1 MHLAC
6 STLSSNLHP
15 TMPDVPRS
23 IPLWLALV
31 PALATATAPTVGPAR
46 TMEAEATRLDAVQ
59 VTTRRPEDGRVRAEA
74 VARLEAASL
83 DRLAPTHA
91 NEALARIPGAW
102 ASRGSGQEQLLALR
116 SPVLTGPGACGAFLV
131 LDDGVPIRPAGFCN
145 VNQLSELNFAQA
157 AGVEVLRGPGSAV
170 HGSNALHGVVAV
182 RPRLPGEG
190 GGARVEFGSDA
201 YRRALLSLDDGA
213 RFRLDANVVD
223 AGSFR
228 ADEGYA
234 QQQITA
240 QWQPSDGDTR
250 LAFAANRLRQETAG
264 FAFGEGAWRDARRF
278 GNANP
283 EAFRE
288 ADSARLVLHHV
299 RAVGD
304 GEWLIRPYARDE
316 SQRFLQHFNLGQPLE
331 ENGSR
336 SLGLQAMW
344 SDQSLRVGLDVEGV
358 EGELRQT
365 QARALTTGTPA
376 QNAQR
381 PAGTHYD
388 YTIDARQVAL
398 FGERQWR
405 FERDAVTLGARIETL
420 RYRHDNRAGDG
431 NLRDDGTP
439 CGFGGC
445 LYLRPSDRRDAFTA
459 RSAQLGWMRSLDGG
473 WSVGARAARAFRFP
487 QATELYRLQRGQTVE
502 GIGVEAADSLEG
514 VLRFT
519 GPTLRAEAVA
529 YAMRKRD
536 VLLRDAAG
544 LSVPGAATRHRG
556 IEVSGTWT
564 PNDASWIEGQFAW
577 SDQRYAF
584 DRLLPGGETIR
595 RGTRIDTAP
604 EWLGGL
610 RVGRRFGT
618 RVEAELEG
626 VWQGA
631 YAIDAANTRRYGG
644 HVLWHARLGATLN
657 DDWRA
662 TLRVMNLADRRYA
675 ERVDFAFGEERSFP
689 GAGRSVFVGVERRF
703 E

>member
-1 MHLAC
+1 MA
-6 STLSSNLHP
+6 LS
-15 TMPDVPRS
+15 
-23 IPLWLALV
+23 
-31 PALATATAPTVGPAR
+31 
-46 TMEAEATRLDAVQ
+46 RLDAVQ
-59 VTTRRPEDGRVRAEA
+59 VTTRRPEDGRARAEA
-74 VARLEAASL
+74 IARLDAAAL

-145 VNQLSELNFAQA
+145 VNQLSELNLAQA

-182 RPRLPGEG
+182 QPRLPGDG
-190 GGARVEFGSDA
+190 GGARVEFGSDD
-201 YRRALLSLDDGA
+201 YRRALLSLDGGA
-213 RFRLDANVVD
+213 RLRLDANLVD

-228 ADEGYA
+228 TDEGYR
-234 QQQITA
+234 QQQA
-240 QWQPSDGDTR
+240 NLQWQPSSDGDTR
-250 LAFAANRLRQETAG
+250 LAFAAHRLRQETAG

-299 RAVGD
+299 RAAGD
-304 GEWLIRPYARDE
+304 GEWLLRPYARDE

-336 SLGLQAMW
+336 SLGVQAMW
-344 SDQSLRVGLDVEGV
+344 SNESLRLGLDVEGV

-365 QARALTTGTPA
+365 QARALTTGTAA

-388 YTIDARQVAL
+388 YAIDARQVAF
-398 FGERQWR
+398 FGEKQWR
-405 FERDAVTLGARIETL
+405 FDRDAITVGARLENL
-420 RYRHDNRAGDG
+420 RYRHDNRAANG

-445 LYLRPSDRRDAFTA
+445 LYLRPADRRDAFTA
-459 RSAQLGWMRSLDGG
+459 RSAQLGWMRRLDGG

-487 QATELYRLQRGQTVE
+487 QATELYRLQRGQSVE
-502 GIGVEAADSLEG
+502 GIGVETADSLES
-514 VLRFT
+514 VLRFN
-519 GPTLRAEAVA
+519 GPALRAEAVA

-556 IEVSGTWT
+556 VELAGTWT
-564 PNDASWIEGQFAW
+564 PDDATWLEGQLAW

-595 RGTRIDTAP
+595 RGARIDTAP
-604 EWLGGL
+604 EWLGGV
-610 RVGRRFGT
+610 RVGRRLGA
-618 RVEAELEG
+618 RLEAELEG

-644 HVLWHARLGATLN
+644 HVLWHARLGVELTPA
-657 DDWRA
+657 WRA
-662 TLRVMNLADRRYA
+662 NLRLMNLADRRYA

>member
-1 MHLAC
+1 MTR
-6 STLSSNLHP
+6 ST
-15 TMPDVPRS
+15 
-23 IPLWLALV
+23 PLWLALL
-31 PALATATAPTVGPAR
+31 PALATATPA
-46 TMEAEATRLDAVQ
+46 AVAAAATTDAQATQLDAVQ

-74 VARLEAASL
+74 VARLDAAAL

-91 NEALARIPGAW
+91 NEALARVPGAW

-145 VNQLSELNFAQA
+145 VNQLSELNLAQA
-157 AGVEVLRGPGSAV
+157 GRVEVLRGPGSAV

-182 RPRLPGEG
+182 QPRLPGDG
-190 GGARVEFGSDA
+190 GGLRLELGSDD
-201 YRRALLSLDDGA
+201 YRRALVSIDGEA
-213 RFRLDANVVD
+213 RFRLDANAVE

-234 QQQITA
+234 QQQINA
-240 QWQPSDGDTR
+240 QWQPGDGDTR
-250 LAFAANRLRQETAG
+250 LSFAAHRLRQETAG
-264 FAFGEGAWRDARRF
+264 FAFGEGAWGDARRF

-283 EAFRE
+283 EAFRN
-288 ADSARLVLHHV
+288 ADSARLVLHHL
-299 RAVGD
+299 RAVGG
-304 GEWLIRPYARDE
+304 GELLLRPYARDE
-316 SQRFLQHFNLGQPLE
+316 SQTFLQHFNLGQPLE

-344 SDQSLRVGLDVEGV
+344 SDASLRVGLDLEGV

-365 QARALTTGTPA
+365 QARALTTSTPA

-388 YTIDARQVAL
+388 YAVDGRQVAL
-398 FGERQWR
+398 FGEQQWR
-405 FERDAVTLGARIETL
+405 FDRDAVTLGARIERL
-420 RYRHDNRAGDG
+420 RYAYDNRAADG
-431 NLRDDGTP
+431 NRRDDGAT

-445 LYLRPSDRRDAFTA
+445 LYLRPADRRDTFTA
-459 RSAQLGWMRSLDGG
+459 RSAQLGWMRDLDGG

-487 QATELYRLQRGQTVE
+487 QATELYRLQRVQSVD
-502 GIGVEAADSLEG
+502 GIGVETADSLEAT
-514 VLRFT
+514 LRFS
-519 GPTLRAEAVA
+519 GGAVRADATA

-556 IEVSGTWT
+556 IELSAAWT
-564 PNDASWIEGQFAW
+564 PDDASWLEGQVAW

-595 RGTRIDTAP
+595 RGARVDTAP
-604 EWLGGL
+604 EWLGGV
-610 RVGRRFGT
+610 RAGRRFGA

-644 HVLWHARLGATLN
+644 HVLWHARIGVALA

-662 TLRVMNLADRRYA
+662 SLRLMNLADRRYA

-689 GAGRSVFVGVERRF
+689 GVGRSVFVGVARRF
-703 E
+703 D

>member
-1 MHLAC
+1 MPNVPRTTSLCLALLPALYAA
-6 STLSSNLHP
+6 TLSAASAAPNE
-15 TMPDVPRS
+15 VS
-23 IPLWLALV
+23 VAQ
-31 PALATATAPTVGPAR
+31 PA
-46 TMEAEATRLDAVQ
+46 RLDAVQ

-74 VARLEAASL
+74 IAGLDAAAL

-91 NEALARIPGAW
+91 NEALGRVPGAW

-145 VNQLSELNFAQA
+145 VNQLSELNLAQA
-157 AGVEVLRGPGSAV
+157 ARVEVLRGPGSAV

-182 RPRLPGEG
+182 QPRLPGDG
-190 GGARVEFGSDA
+190 GGLRLELGSDD
-201 YRRALLSLDDGA
+201 YRRGLLSLDDGA
-213 RFRLDANVVD
+213 RLRLDANLVD

-228 ADEGYA
+228 ADEGYR
-234 QQQITA
+234 QQQA
-240 QWQPSDGDTR
+240 NLQWQPSSDGDTR
-250 LAFAANRLRQETAG
+250 LAFAAHRLRQETAG

-304 GEWLIRPYARDE
+304 GEWLLRPYARDE

-344 SDQSLRVGLDVEGV
+344 SDESLRVGLDVEGV

-388 YTIDARQVAL
+388 YAIDARQVAL

-405 FERDAVTLGARIETL
+405 LDRDAITVGARVENL

-445 LYLRPSDRRDAFTA
+445 LYLRPVDRRDAFTA
-459 RSAQLGWMRSLDGG
+459 RSAQLGWVRSLDGG

-487 QATELYRLQRGQTVE
+487 QATELYRLQRGQSVE
-502 GIGVEAADSLEG
+502 GIGVETADSLEG
-514 VLRFT
+514 VLRFS

-564 PNDASWIEGQFAW
+564 PDDATWLEAQLAW

-595 RGTRIDTAP
+595 RGARIDTAP

-610 RVGRRFGT
+610 RFGRRIGPRF
-618 RVEAELEG
+618 EAEIEG

-644 HVLWHARLGATLN
+644 HVLWHARLGATLD
-657 DDWRA
+657 DDWHLS
-662 TLRVMNLADRRYA
+662 LRLMNLADRRYA

-689 GAGRSVFVGVERRF
+689 GAGRSVFVGLDRRF
-703 E
+703 D

>member
-1 MHLAC
+1 MTR
-6 STLSSNLHP
+6 ST
-15 TMPDVPRS
+15 
-23 IPLWLALV
+23 PLWLTLL
-31 PALATATAPTVGPAR
+31 PALATATAPPAAPAPA
-46 TMEAEATRLDAVQ
+46 MAAEATRLDAVQ

-74 VARLEAASL
+74 VARLDVAAL
-83 DRLAPTHA
+83 DRLSPTHA

-145 VNQLSELNFAQA
+145 VNQLAELNLAQA
-157 AGVEVLRGPGSAV
+157 ARVEVLRGPGSAV

-182 RPRLPGEG
+182 QPRLPGDG
-190 GGARVEFGSDA
+190 GSLRLELGSND
-201 YRRALLSLDDGA
+201 YRRALLSIDDDA
-213 RFRLDANVVD
+213 RFRVDANAVD

-234 QQQITA
+234 QQQLTG
-240 QWQPSDGDTR
+240 QWQPASDGTTR
-250 LAFAANRLRQETAG
+250 LAFAAHRLRQETAG
-264 FAFGEGAWRDARRF
+264 FAFGEGAWRDDRRF
-278 GNANP
+278 VNANP
-283 EAFRE
+283 EAFRD

-299 RAVGD
+299 RAVGE
-304 GEWLIRPYARDE
+304 GELLLRPYARDE
-316 SQRFLQHFNLGQPLE
+316 SQTFLQHFNLGQPLE

-336 SLGLQAMW
+336 SLGLQTMW
-344 SDQSLRVGLDVEGV
+344 SNDALRVGLDVEGV
-358 EGELRQT
+358 EGTLRQT

-388 YTIDARQVAL
+388 YWIDARQLAL
-398 FGERQWR
+398 FGEQQWR
-405 FERDAVTLGARIETL
+405 FDRDALTLGARVERL
-420 RYRHDNRAGDG
+420 RYSYDNRADDG
-431 NLRDDGTP
+431 NRRDDGTA

-445 LYLRPSDRRDAFTA
+445 LYLRPADRRDAFTA

-473 WSVGARAARAFRFP
+473 WSLGARVARAFRFP
-487 QATELYRLQRGQTVE
+487 QATELYRLQRRQTVE
-502 GIGVEAADSLEG
+502 GIGVETADSLEAT
-514 VLRFT
+514 LRFAT
-519 GPTLRAEAVA
+519 GALRAEATA

-556 IEVSGTWT
+556 VELSAAWM
-564 PNDASWIEGQFAW
+564 PNDASWVEGQLAW

-584 DRLLPGGETIR
+584 DRLLPGGEQIR
-595 RGTRIDTAP
+595 RGARIDTAP
-604 EWLGGL
+604 EWLGGV
-610 RVGRRFGT
+610 RVGRRFGA
-618 RVEAELEG
+618 RIDAEFEG

-644 HVLWHARLGATLN
+644 HVLWHARLGVALA
-657 DDWRA
+657 DGWRA
-662 TLRVMNLADRRYA
+662 SLRLMNLADRRYA

-689 GAGRSVFVGVERRF
+689 GAGRSVFVGIERRF
-703 E
+703 D

>member
-1 MHLAC
+1 
-6 STLSSNLHP
+6 
-15 TMPDVPRS
+15 MPNVPR
-23 IPLWLALV
+23 IPSFWLALL
-31 PALATATAPTVGPAR
+31 PALATASSASAAPTPPP
-46 TMEAEATRLDAVQ
+46 EAQAARLDAVQ
-59 VTTRRPEDGRVRAEA
+59 VTTRRPEDGRARAEA
-74 VARLEAASL
+74 VARLDAAAL

-145 VNQLSELNFAQA
+145 VNQLSELNLAQA
-157 AGVEVLRGPGSAV
+157 SRVEVLRGPGSAV

-182 RPRLPGEG
+182 QPRLPGDG
-190 GGARVEFGSDA
+190 GGARIEVGSDD
-201 YRRALLSLDDGA
+201 YRRALLSLDGGA
-213 RFRLDANVVD
+213 AFRLDANAVD

-228 ADEGYA
+228 ANEGYA
-234 QQQITA
+234 QQQLTA
-240 QWQPSDGDTR
+240 QWQPASDGGTR
-250 LAFAANRLRQETAG
+250 LAFAAHRLRQETAG

-299 RAVGD
+299 RALGD

-336 SLGLQAMW
+336 SLGLQTMW
-344 SDQSLRVGLDVEGV
+344 SDASLRVGLDLEGV
-358 EGELRQT
+358 EGELQQT

-388 YTIDARQVAL
+388 YAIDARQLAL
-398 FGERQWR
+398 FGEKLWR
-405 FERDAVTLGARIETL
+405 FDRDAITLGARVENL
-420 RYRHDNRAGDG
+420 RYRHDNRAADG

-445 LYLRPSDRRDAFTA
+445 LYLRPTDRRDAFTA

-502 GIGVEAADSLEG
+502 GIGVETADSLEG
-514 VLRFT
+514 TLRFAQ
-519 GPTLRAEAVA
+519 GTLRAEAVA

-556 IEVSGTWT
+556 VELAATWT
-564 PNDASWIEGQFAW
+564 PDDASWIEGQLAW

-595 RGTRIDTAP
+595 RGARIDTAP
-604 EWLGGL
+604 EWLGGV

-618 RVEAELEG
+618 RFEAELEG

-644 HVLWHARLGATLN
+644 HVLWHARLGAVLSDN
-657 DDWRA
+657 WRA
-662 TLRVMNLADRRYA
+662 NLRLMNLADRRYA

-689 GAGRSVFVGVERRF
+689 GAGRSVFVGLERGF

>member
-1 MHLAC
+1 M
-6 STLSSNLHP
+6 
-15 TMPDVPRS
+15 
-23 IPLWLALV
+23 PLWLAML
-31 PALATATAPTVGPAR
+31 PALATPAAASAAPSPESGVALS
-46 TMEAEATRLDAVQ
+46 RLDAVQ
-59 VTTRRPEDGRVRAEA
+59 VTTRRPEDRRVRAEA
-74 VARLEAASL
+74 IAGLDDAALE
-83 DRLAPTHA
+83 RLAPTHA
-91 NEALARIPGAW
+91 NEALARVPGAW

-145 VNQLSELNFAQA
+145 VNQLSELNLAQA

-190 GGARVEFGSDA
+190 GGARVEFGSDD
-201 YRRALLSLDDGA
+201 YRRALLSLDGGA
-213 RFRLDANVVD
+213 RLRLDANLVD

-228 ADEGYA
+228 ADEGYD
-234 QQQITA
+234 QRQLTA
-240 QWQPSDGDTR
+240 QWQPAGGSDTR

-299 RAVGD
+299 RAAGD
-304 GEWLIRPYARDE
+304 GEWLLRPYARDE

-336 SLGLQAMW
+336 SLGVQTMW
-344 SDQSLRVGLDVEGV
+344 SNESLRVGLDVEGV

-405 FERDAVTLGARIETL
+405 FERDAVTLGARIENL
-420 RYRHDNRAGDG
+420 RYRHDNRAANG

-445 LYLRPSDRRDAFTA
+445 LYLRPADRRDAFTA

-473 WSVGARAARAFRFP
+473 WSAGARAARAFRFP
-487 QATELYRLQRGQTVE
+487 QATELYRLQRGQSVE
-502 GIGVEAADSLEG
+502 GIGVETADSLEG
-514 VLRFT
+514 TLRFT

-556 IEVSGTWT
+556 VELAGTWT
-564 PNDASWIEGQFAW
+564 PDDATWVEAQLAW

-595 RGTRIDTAP
+595 RGARIDTAP
-604 EWLGGL
+604 EWLGGV
-610 RVGRRFGT
+610 RVGRRFGA
-618 RVEAELEG
+618 RFEAELEG

-644 HVLWHARLGATLN
+644 HGLWHARLGAALD
-657 DDWRA
+657 DDWRLS
-662 TLRVMNLADRRYA
+662 LRLMNLADRRYA

>member
-1 MHLAC
+1 M
-6 STLSSNLHP
+6 S
-15 TMPDVPRS
+15 DVPRS
-23 IPLWLALV
+23 MPLWLAML
-31 PALATATAPTVGPAR
+31 PALATPAAASAAPSPESGVALS
-46 TMEAEATRLDAVQ
+46 RLDAVQ
-59 VTTRRPEDGRVRAEA
+59 VTTRRPEDRRVRAEA
-74 VARLEAASL
+74 IAGLDAAALE
-83 DRLAPTHA
+83 RLAPTHA

-145 VNQLSELNFAQA
+145 VNQLSELNLAQA
-157 AGVEVLRGPGSAV
+157 ASVEVLRGPGSAV

-190 GGARVEFGSDA
+190 GGARVEFGSDN
-201 YRRALLSLDDGA
+201 YRRALLSLDGGD
-213 RFRLDANVVD
+213 RLRLDANLVD

-228 ADEGYA
+228 ADEGYR
-234 QQQITA
+234 QQQA
-240 QWQPSDGDTR
+240 NLQWQPASDGDTR
-250 LAFAANRLRQETAG
+250 LAFAAHRLRQETAG

-299 RAVGD
+299 RAAGD
-304 GEWLIRPYARDE
+304 GEWLLRPYARDE

-336 SLGLQAMW
+336 SLGVQTMW
-344 SDQSLRVGLDVEGV
+344 SNESLRVGLDVEGV

-388 YTIDARQVAL
+388 YAIDARQVAL
-398 FGERQWR
+398 FGEKQWR
-405 FERDAVTLGARIETL
+405 FDREAITFGARIENL
-420 RYRHDNRAGDG
+420 RYRHDNRAADG

-445 LYLRPSDRRDAFTA
+445 LYLRPADRRDAFTA

-487 QATELYRLQRGQTVE
+487 QATELYRLQRGQTVD
-502 GIGVEAADSLEG
+502 GIGVETADSLES
-514 VLRFT
+514 VLRFN

-556 IEVSGTWT
+556 VELAGTWT
-564 PNDASWIEGQFAW
+564 PDDATWLEAQLAW

-595 RGTRIDTAP
+595 RGARIDTAP

-610 RVGRRFGT
+610 RLGRRFGT
-618 RVEAELEG
+618 HFEAELEG

-644 HVLWHARLGATLN
+644 HVLWHARLSAALA

-662 TLRVMNLADRRYA
+662 TLRLMNLADRRYA

-689 GAGRSVFVGVERRF
+689 GAGRSVFVGLERRF

>member
-1 MHLAC
+1 MR
-6 STLSSNLHP
+6 STP
-15 TMPDVPRS
+15 F
-23 IPLWLALV
+23 WLALL
-31 PALATATAPTVGPAR
+31 PALATASPAPVRTAASPDTDAVQ
-46 TMEAEATRLDAVQ
+46 LDAVQ

-74 VARLEAASL
+74 VARLDAAAL

-91 NEALARIPGAW
+91 NEALSRIPGAW

-145 VNQLSELNFAQA
+145 VNQLSELNLAQA
-157 AGVEVLRGPGSAV
+157 ARVEVLRGPGSAV

-182 RPRLPGEG
+182 QPRLPGDG
-190 GGARVEFGSDA
+190 GGVRLELGSDD
-201 YRRALLSLDDGA
+201 YRRALVSLDDGA
-213 RFRLDANVVD
+213 RVRLDANAVE

-228 ADEGYA
+228 ADEGYG
-234 QQQITA
+234 QQQFTA
-240 QWQPSDGDTR
+240 QWQPGDGDTR

-264 FAFGEGAWRDARRF
+264 FALGEGAWRDARRF

-299 RAVGD
+299 RALGD
-304 GEWLIRPYARDE
+304 GELLVRPYARDE
-316 SQRFLQHFNLGQPLE
+316 SQTFLQHFNLGQPLE

-336 SLGLQAMW
+336 SLGLQTMW
-344 SDQSLRVGLDVEGV
+344 SGASLRVGLDLDGV
-358 EGELRQT
+358 NGELRQT
-365 QARALTTGTPA
+365 QARALTTGTLA

-388 YTIDARQVAL
+388 YTIDARQLAL
-398 FGERQWR
+398 FGEKQWR
-405 FERDAVTLGARIETL
+405 FDRDAITLGARVESL
-420 RYRHDNRAGDG
+420 RYRHDNRAADG

-445 LYLRPSDRRDAFTA
+445 LYLRPADRRDAFTA
-459 RSAQLGWMRSLDGG
+459 RSAQLGWMRTLDAG

-502 GIGVEAADSLEG
+502 GVGAETADSLES
-514 VLRFT
+514 VLRFS

-544 LSVPGAATRHRG
+544 LSVSGAATRHRG
-556 IEVSGTWT
+556 VELAGTWT
-564 PNDASWIEGQFAW
+564 PDEATWLEAQLAW

-584 DRLLPGGETIR
+584 DRLLPGGENIR
-595 RGTRIDTAP
+595 RGARIDTAP
-604 EWLGGL
+604 EWLGGV
-610 RVGRRFGT
+610 RVGRRFSA
-618 RVEAELEG
+618 RFEAEIDG

-644 HVLWHARLGATLN
+644 HVLWHARLGMALAN
-657 DDWRA
+657 DWRA
-662 TLRVMNLADRRYA
+662 TLRLMNLADRRYA

>member
-1 MHLAC
+1 M
-6 STLSSNLHP
+6 S
-15 TMPDVPRS
+15 DVPRS
-23 IPLWLALV
+23 MPLWLAML
-31 PALATATAPTVGPAR
+31 PALATPAAASAAPNPESGVALS
-46 TMEAEATRLDAVQ
+46 RLDAVQ
-59 VTTRRPEDGRVRAEA
+59 VTTRRPEDRRVRAEA
-74 VARLEAASL
+74 IAGLDAAALE
-83 DRLAPTHA
+83 RLAPTHA
-91 NEALARIPGAW
+91 NEALACVPGAW

-145 VNQLSELNFAQA
+145 VNQLSELNLAQA
-157 AGVEVLRGPGSAV
+157 ASVEVLRGPGSAV

-182 RPRLPGEG
+182 RPRLPGDG
-190 GGARVEFGSDA
+190 GGARVEFGSDD
-201 YRRALLSLDDGA
+201 YRRALLSLDGGA
-213 RFRLDANVVD
+213 RLRLDANLVD
-223 AGSFR
+223 ASSFR
-228 ADEGYA
+228 ADEGYR
-234 QQQITA
+234 QQQA
-240 QWQPSDGDTR
+240 NLQWQPSSDGDTR
-250 LAFAANRLRQETAG
+250 LAFAAHRLRQETAG

-299 RAVGD
+299 RAAGD
-304 GEWLIRPYARDE
+304 GEWLLRPYARDE

-336 SLGLQAMW
+336 SLGVQAMW
-344 SDQSLRVGLDVEGV
+344 SNESLRVGLDVEGV

-365 QARALTTGTPA
+365 QARALTTGTAA

-388 YTIDARQVAL
+388 YAIDARQVAL

-405 FERDAVTLGARIETL
+405 LERDAITLGARVENL
-420 RYRHDNRAGDG
+420 RYRHDNRAANG

-445 LYLRPSDRRDAFTA
+445 LYLRPADRRDAFTA

-487 QATELYRLQRGQTVE
+487 QATELYRLQRGQSVE
-502 GIGVEAADSLEG
+502 GIGVETADSLES
-514 VLRFT
+514 VLRFN
-519 GPTLRAEAVA
+519 GPALRAEAVA

-556 IEVSGTWT
+556 VELAGTWT
-564 PNDASWIEGQFAW
+564 PDDATWLEGQLAW

-595 RGTRIDTAP
+595 RGARIDTAP
-604 EWLGGL
+604 EWLGGV

-618 RVEAELEG
+618 RLEAELEG

-644 HVLWHARLGATLN
+644 HVLWHARLGVELTPA
-657 DDWRA
+657 WRA
-662 TLRVMNLADRRYA
+662 NLRLMNLADRRYA

>member
-1 MHLAC
+1 V
-6 STLSSNLHP
+6 
-15 TMPDVPRS
+15 PDVTRS
-23 IPLWLALV
+23 TPLWLALLPTLAIAA
-31 PALATATAPTVGPAR
+31 PAADAR
-46 TMEAEATRLDAVQ
+46 TPASDAQATRLDAVQ

-74 VARLEAASL
+74 VARLDAAAL

-91 NEALARIPGAW
+91 NDALARVPGAW

-145 VNQLSELNFAQA
+145 VNQLSELNLAQA
-157 AGVEVLRGPGSAV
+157 ARVEVLRGPGSAV

-182 RPRLPGEG
+182 QPRQPGDG
-190 GGARVEFGSDA
+190 GGLRLELGSDD
-201 YRRALLSLDDGA
+201 YRRALVSLDADA
-213 RFRLDANVVD
+213 RWRIDANAVD

-228 ADEGYA
+228 ADEGYR
-234 QQQITA
+234 QQQLTA
-240 QWQPSDGDTR
+240 QWQPDDGGDTR

-264 FAFGEGAWRDARRF
+264 FAFGEGAWRDGRRF

-288 ADSARLVLHHV
+288 ADGARLVLHHV
-299 RAVGD
+299 RAAGR
-304 GEWLIRPYARDE
+304 GEWLLRPYARDE
-316 SQRFLQHFNLGQPLE
+316 SQTFLQHFNLGQPLE

-336 SLGLQAMW
+336 SLGLQTMW
-344 SDQSLRVGLDVEGV
+344 SSEGLRVGLDLEDV

-388 YTIDARQVAL
+388 YAIDARQVAV
-398 FGERQWR
+398 FGETQWR
-405 FERDAVTLGARIETL
+405 FDRDAITLGARLENL

-431 NLRDDGTP
+431 NLRNDGTP

-459 RSAQLGWMRSLDGG
+459 RSGQLGWMRRLDGG
-473 WSVGARAARAFRFP
+473 WSMGARAARAFRFP

-502 GIGVEAADSLEG
+502 GIGVETADSLEG
-514 VLRFT
+514 VLRFA
-519 GPTLRAEAVA
+519 GPALRAEAVA

-536 VLLRDAAG
+536 VLLRDASG

-556 IEVSGTWT
+556 VELSGTWT
-564 PNDASWIEGQFAW
+564 PDDATWLEGQLAW

-584 DRLLPGGETIR
+584 DRGLPGGETIR
-595 RGTRIDTAP
+595 RGARIDTAP

-610 RVGRRFGT
+610 RMGRRLGMRF
-618 RVEAELEG
+618 EAELES

-631 YAIDAANTRRYGG
+631 YPIDAANTRRYGG
-644 HVLWHARLGATLN
+644 HVLWHARIAATLN

-662 TLRVMNLADRRYA
+662 TLRLMNLADRRYA

-689 GAGRSVFVGVERRF
+689 GAGRSVFVGMERRF